1 MKLLVAIDFSEL
13 AVRIIAEAE
22 KLAGS
27 LHAQV
32 LLLHVIPSPSP
43 IIDLPHD
50 AEMLD
55 LMDVRHEKEEYPSLR
70 EAPESE
76 KMLTIA
82 AKLSAGGIDTTVIIA
97 QNDEAAA
104 IIEECEK
111 QNADMIMLGSHGHG
125 ALFHLLVGSVSEE
138 VIRRASCPVI
148 IVPSKMS

>member
-55 LMDVRHEKEEYPSLR
+55 PMDVRHEKEEYPSLR

-148 IVPSKMS
+148 IVPSKKS

>member
-22 KLAGS
+22 KLAGC

-50 AEMLD
+50 AEMLNP
-55 LMDVRHEKEEYPSLR
+55 MDVLHEKEEYPSLR
-70 EAPESE
+70 ESPESE

-111 QNADMIMLGSHGHG
+111 QSADMIMLGSHGHG

-148 IVPSKMS
+148 IVPSKKS